1 MDIINRFLFFVINW
15 INSLLYS
22 PERTIKAITYISV
35 AAIVLPLL
43 VKGIRLTYVK
53 KKIYKLANSSLQFT
67 PQEFMRLRT
76 VRDGRRYVS
85 SSYDFPGVY
94 ILLNRTKNMSY
105 VGQATKVF
113 QRVNQHFQGRA
124 NGDVYADYKYGD
136 DFVIKMIALRDS
148 GFASLDKL
156 ERQTIQAYN
165 AYYKGYNKTR
175 GNR

>member
-1 MDIINRFLFFVINW
+1 MDIINSFLFFMINW

-22 PERTIKAITYISV
+22 PERTIKAIIYISI
-35 AAIVLPLL
+35 AIIVLPLL
-43 VKGIRLTYVK
+43 VKSIRLACVK
-53 KKIYKLANSSLQFT
+53 KKIYRLANNALQVT
-67 PQEFMRLRT
+67 PQEFMRIRT
-76 VRDGRRYVS
+76 AKDGRRYVS
-85 SSYDFPGVY
+85 NGYEFPGVY

-113 QRVNQHFQGRA
+113 QRVNQHFQGRG

-148 GFASLDKL
+148 GFASLDEL

-165 AYYKGYNKTR
+165 AYYRGYNKTR

>member
-1 MDIINRFLFFVINW
+1 MMGMNKLFYAVLNW
-15 INSLLYS
+15 VNSLFYS
-22 PERTIKAITYISV
+22 PERAIKAVIYIWV
-35 AAIVLPLL
+35 AAAVIVLL
-43 VKGIRLTYVK
+43 VKGIRVGYVK
-53 KKIYKLANSSLQFT
+53 KRIHKLANSAIQVT
-67 PQEFMRLRT
+67 PQEFMRIRT

-85 SSYDFPGVY
+85 SNYEFPGVY

-105 VGQATKVF
+105 VGQAAKVF
-113 QRVNQHFQGRA
+113 QRVNQHFQGRG

-148 GFASLDKL
+148 GFRSLDEL

-165 AYYKGYNKTR
+165 AYYRGYNKTR